1 MIHIVERE
9 IAGRTLRIE
18 TGRMA
23 KQASG
28 AVYVTYG
35 ESAVLVAATS
45 GGLRD
50 LPFFP
55 LTMEYREKTYAA
67 GKIPGGFFKREGAP
81 RNKEKLTARLMDR
94 PIRPLFPDG
103 YKFDTQIYCMVLSS
117 DGENDPALLSIV
129 GASAALMI
137 SDIPWDGPVSSVK
150 IGRVAGEYVIN
161 PTVQQSEISDLDLVV
176 AVHDDDVVMLEG
188 NAKELSEDAV
198 LEAIATAA
206 SAVTEITAMQME
218 LAELV
223 KPDKHEFERFEIPS
237 DILEYIEKQALP
249 KFEAV
254 YGNGEKNAL
263 SNVGDEVKEKA
274 IEDLSG
280 KIDDDFSE
288 KELQKA
294 ISESVYQVEKVFVRD
309 KILVQKMRY
318 DKREAADVRKI
329 TSEIGVLVR
338 PHGSALFT
346 RGETQALVTVTLGS
360 ANDEQRVDALLG
372 EYTKK
377 FMMHYNFPPFSVGEA
392 GPIRGPGRR
401 EIGHGHLAEM
411 AITQVLP
418 ATEKGFDYTIR
429 VVSEILESN
438 GSSSQATICGAS
450 LALMNAGVPI
460 TASVAGVALGLV
472 ANGKDYI
479 ILSDIA
485 GVEDHLGD
493 MDLKIAGTK
502 KGITAIQMDLKVEGI
517 SLKMLTEALERARV
531 NRITILD
538 CMDETINTPSETMSK
553 YAPRVVSV
561 MIDTDKIGKLIGPGG
576 KNIRGIQEST
586 GVDISVDDT
595 GKVTIMSDDGEA
607 ADRALLMVEGSTGTA
622 KLGVIYDGIVANI
635 TTFGAFVEI
644 MPGTDGLL
652 HISQICDDRIDRVED
667 VLKKGQKVRVK
678 VKSIRDDG
686 KINLV
691 MKGIDQNK

>member
-263 SNVGDEVKEKA
+263 SDVGDEVKEKA

-502 KGITAIQMDLKVEGI
+502 RGITAIQMDLKVEGI

>member
-263 SNVGDEVKEKA
+263 SDVGDEVKEKA

>member
-263 SNVGDEVKEKA
+263 SDVGDEVKEKA

-502 KGITAIQMDLKVEGI
+502 RGITAIQMDLKVEGI

-538 CMDETINTPSETMSK
+538 CMDETINAPSETMSK

>member
-150 IGRVAGEYVIN
+150 IGRVADEYVIN

-263 SNVGDEVKEKA
+263 SDVGDEVKEKA

-502 KGITAIQMDLKVEGI
+502 RGITAIQMDLKVEGI

>member
-1 MIHIVERE
+1 MIQIVERE
-9 IAGRTLRIE
+9 IAGRTLKIE

-35 ESAVLVAATS
+35 GSAVLVAATS

-81 RNKEKLTARLMDR
+81 RDKEKLTARLMDR
-94 PIRPLFPDG
+94 PLRPLFPDG
-103 YKFDTQIYCMVLSS
+103 YKFETQVYCMVLSS

-150 IGRVAGEYVIN
+150 IGRINGDFIIN
-161 PTVQQSEISDLDLVV
+161 PTVSQSEESDLDLVV
-176 AVHDDDVVMLEG
+176 AVHGGDVVMLEG
-188 NAKELSEDAV
+188 NASELPEDV
-198 LEAIATAA
+198 ILEAIETASEEVA
-206 SAVTEITAMQME
+206 EITAMQME
-218 LAELV
+218 LYELC
-223 KPDKHEFERFEIPS
+223 KQEKHSFEKFEIPV
-237 DILEYIEKQALP
+237 DILEHVRKQALP
-249 KFEAV
+249 AFEAV

-263 SNVGDEVKEKA
+263 SVAGDTIKEESSDA
-274 IEDLSG
+274 FSG
-280 KIDDDFSE
+280 KIDDDFTEADLKKS
-288 KELQKA
+288 
-294 ISESVYQVEKVFVRD
+294 ISEAVYQVEKEFVRD

-318 DKREAADVRKI
+318 DRRDAADVRKI
-329 TSEIGVLVR
+329 TSEIGVLKR

-346 RGETQALVTVTLGS
+346 RGETQALITVTLGS
-360 ANDEQRVDALLG
+360 ANDEQRIDALLG
-372 EYTKK
+372 DYTKK
-377 FMMHYNFPPFSVGEA
+377 FMLHYNFPPFSVGEA
-392 GPIRGPGRR
+392 RPIRGPGRR
-401 EIGHGHLAEM
+401 EIGHGHLAEV
-411 AITQVLP
+411 AISKVLP
-418 ATEKGFDYTIR
+418 SPEKGFDYTIR
-429 VVSEILESN
+429 IVSEILESN

-460 TASVAGVALGLV
+460 SAPVAGVALGLV
-472 ANGKDYI
+472 ADGEDYV

-493 MDLKIAGTK
+493 MDLKIAGTG

-517 SLKMLTEALERARV
+517 SLKMLKEAIERARV
-531 NRITILD
+531 NRNTILD
-538 CMDETINTPSETMSK
+538 SMNEVIDKPSDTMSE
-553 YAPRVVSV
+553 YAPKVVSV

-576 KNIRGIQEST
+576 KNIRGIQEET

-595 GKVTIMSDDGEA
+595 GKVTIMSDNGEA
-607 ADRALLMVEGSTGTA
+607 ADRALLMVEGSVGSA
-622 KLGVIYDGIVANI
+622 KIGVIYDGVVVNI
-635 TTFGAFVEI
+635 RDFGAFVEI

-652 HISQICDDRIDRVED
+652 HISQIVEERIDRVED
-667 VLKKGQKVRVK
+667 VLKMGQKVRVK

-686 KINLV
+686 KINLI
-691 MKGIDQNK
+691 MKGIDQNT

>member
-176 AVHDDDVVMLEG
+176 AVHGDDVVMLEG

-263 SNVGDEVKEKA
+263 SDVGDEVKEKA

-502 KGITAIQMDLKVEGI
+502 RGITAIQMDLKVEGI

>member
-263 SNVGDEVKEKA
+263 SDVGDEVKEKA

-538 CMDETINTPSETMSK
+538 CMDETINAPSETMSK

>member
-150 IGRVAGEYVIN
+150 IGRVADEYVIN

-176 AVHDDDVVMLEG
+176 AVHGDDVVMLEG

-263 SNVGDEVKEKA
+263 SDVGDEVKEKA

-502 KGITAIQMDLKVEGI
+502 RGITAIQMDLKVEGI